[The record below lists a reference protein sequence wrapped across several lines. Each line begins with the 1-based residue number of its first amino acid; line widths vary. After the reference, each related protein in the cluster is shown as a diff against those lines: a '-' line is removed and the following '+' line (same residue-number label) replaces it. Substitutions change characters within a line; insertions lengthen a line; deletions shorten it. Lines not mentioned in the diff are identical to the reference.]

1 MHLRICLVP
10 RRVSSRALR
19 PANRRRA
26 PGKAGLLL
34 SACVFAG
41 LLAAPAAGQDMP
53 PNPRVVVDTS
63 MGSFEMELFRNR
75 VPATVVNF
83 LIYVRD
89 GFYDGTVFHRVI
101 RDLIVQGGGLTVGEE
116 NRLEPKI
123 EGLRGTIINQASRNL
138 LNRRGTVAMAR
149 GSAPDSARAQ
159 FFINLN
165 HNGTFDYRNGSPSGI
180 GYAVFGQVT
189 EGMDVV
195 DRIGRVRTGR
205 QDGMQDV
212 PRDPVVINSITRVE
226 PGRESAP

>member
-1 MHLRICLVP
+1 MHLRICLVS

-19 PANRRRA
+19 PTNRRRA

-34 SACVFAG
+34 SACVLAG

-63 MGSFEMELFRNR
+63 MGSFEMELFRDR

-195 DRIGRVRTGR
+195 DRIGRIRTGR

-226 PGRESAP
+226 PG